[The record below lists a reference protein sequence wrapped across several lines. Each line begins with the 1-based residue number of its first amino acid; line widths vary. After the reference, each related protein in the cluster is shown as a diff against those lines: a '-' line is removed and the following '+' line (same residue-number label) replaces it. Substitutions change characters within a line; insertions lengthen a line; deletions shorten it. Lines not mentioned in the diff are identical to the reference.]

1 MYNITAIPGDG
12 IGPEVMEG
20 AMHVLDNLRIKIK
33 WDIVNAGASV
43 VQEKGRPLPDEVLQ
57 SITAN
62 RVVLKGPITTPVGK
76 DFRSINVELRK
87 RFKLYANVRPV
98 ISIPG
103 VKSRYSGI
111 DVVIIRENTQGLYT
125 GIEYKTDRD
134 TAHAL
139 KLITREASERIVQF
153 AFAYAK
159 KHQRK
164 RVTCFHKANI
174 MKLTDGL
181 FLESARQVARRY
193 PDLEYQELI
202 VDNGCMQMVINPEKF
217 DVLVMPNLYGDIM
230 SDMCAGLVGGLG
242 LVPGANIG
250 KDAAIFEAVHGSA
263 PDLAGKNT
271 ANPTALILTSAL
283 MLDYLGEKDK
293 AEILRKAVFRV
304 IKEGIYVTPDLLGSA
319 STLRMAEEVVKY
331 INL

>member
-20 AMHVLDNLRIKIK
+20 AMYVLDNLRIKIK

-57 SITAN
+57 SITTN

-139 KLITREASERIVQF
+139 KLITREASQRIVQF

-159 KHQRK
+159 KHHRK

-263 PDLAGKNT
+263 PDLAGRNT

-319 STLRMAEEVVKY
+319 STLGMAEEVVKY

>member
-57 SITAN
+57 SITTN

-159 KHQRK
+159 KHHRK

-181 FLESARQVARRY
+181 FLESARQVARGY

-263 PDLAGKNT
+263 PDLAGRNT

-283 MLDYLGEKDK
+283 MLDYLGEEDK

-319 STLRMAEEVVKY
+319 STLGMAEEVVKY

>member
-20 AMHVLDNLRIKIK
+20 AMYVLDNLRIKIK

-57 SITAN
+57 SITTN

-139 KLITREASERIVQF
+139 KLITREASQRIVQF

-159 KHQRK
+159 KHHRK

-181 FLESARQVARRY
+181 FLESARQVARGY

-263 PDLAGKNT
+263 PDLAGRNT

-319 STLRMAEEVVKY
+319 STLGMAEEVVKY

>member
-20 AMHVLDNLRIKIK
+20 AMHVLDNLRLKIK
-33 WDIVNAGASV
+33 WDIVNAGSSV

-57 SITAN
+57 SITTN

-87 RFKLYANVRPV
+87 KFKLYANVRPV

-181 FLESARQVARRY
+181 FLESARQVARGY

-293 AEILRKAVFRV
+293 GKILRKAVFRV

-319 STLRMAEEVVKY
+319 STLGMAEEVVKY

>member
-57 SITAN
+57 SITTN

-181 FLESARQVARRY
+181 FLESARQVARGY

-263 PDLAGKNT
+263 PDLAGRNT
-271 ANPTALILTSAL
+271 ANPTALLLTSAL

-319 STLRMAEEVVKY
+319 STLGMAEEVVKY
-331 INL
+331 INP

>member
-20 AMHVLDNLRIKIK
+20 AMHVLDNLRLKIK

-43 VQEKGRPLPDEVLQ
+43 VPEKGHPLPDEVLQ
-57 SITAN
+57 SITTN

-319 STLRMAEEVVKY
+319 TTLGMAEEVVKY

>member
-33 WDIVNAGASV
+33 WDIVNAGSSV

-263 PDLAGKNT
+263 PDLAGKNA

-293 AEILRKAVFRV
+293 GKILRKAVFRV

>member
-20 AMHVLDNLRIKIK
+20 AMYVLDNLRIKIK

-57 SITAN
+57 SITTN

-153 AFAYAK
+153 AFVYAK
-159 KHQRK
+159 KHHRK

-263 PDLAGKNT
+263 PDLAGRNT

-319 STLRMAEEVVKY
+319 STLGMAEEVVKY